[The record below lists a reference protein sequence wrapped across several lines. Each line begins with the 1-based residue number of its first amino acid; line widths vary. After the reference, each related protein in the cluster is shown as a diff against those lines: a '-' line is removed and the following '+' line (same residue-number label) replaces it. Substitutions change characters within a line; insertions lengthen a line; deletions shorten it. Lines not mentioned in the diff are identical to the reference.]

1 MAVESEWLGTKD
13 ASARLGIT
21 LRSLYRFIDEGDLPA
36 YKFGRVIRM
45 KVDDVDRFIESCRIQ
60 PGQLEHLYPPL
71 KGTEVDEEADDVG
84 EAETRTDGPGAGG
97 GASHTPSD
105 HGHPDH
111 GYTERAERD

>member
-1 MAVESEWLGTKD
+1 VAEEMEWLGTKD

-45 KVDDVDRFIESCRIQ
+45 KVEDIDRFIESCRIQ

-71 KGTEVDEEADDVG
+71 KGVDGEGEADDAY
-84 EAETRTDGPGAGG
+84 EADAAAEAAVAD
-97 GASHTPSD
+97 
-105 HGHPDH
+105 
-111 GYTERAERD
+111 TEV

>member
-1 MAVESEWLGTKD
+1 VAEETDWLGTKD

-45 KVDDVDRFIESCRIQ
+45 KVEDIDSFIESRRIR

-71 KGTEVDEEADDVG
+71 KGTDTEEADG
-84 EAETRTDGPGAGG
+84 PDGPDDQE
-97 GASHTPSD
+97 SETD
-105 HGHPDH
+105 
-111 GYTERAERD
+111 E